1 MRWSAGSTESTE
13 STDEGGDNHHTHSTQ
28 CAAEEDKRE
37 QRCRGRRGESN
48 RSSLLKRVS
57 AFCVQKSPET
67 CHAEQKEVRQI
78 IRPRTPSPLR
88 HWPGRGQSLHS
99 PPPDTS
105 AERAVIYCSLIARLL
120 WSSLLCSALLCT
132 PLCSSALNCAALAGD
147 PMPSAPQGQR
157 RLSK

>member
-1 MRWSAGSTESTE
+1 MALALALALLSLTLTLALTVTVTRLCRAEILNNQPCARYSLNDAMACGVYGVYGQGTTLTSLPHSLSHSA
-13 STDEGGDNHHTHSTQ
+13 Q

-78 IRPRTPSPLR
+78 VRPRTPSPLR
-88 HWPGRGQSLHS
+88 HWP
-99 PPPDTS
+99 
-105 AERAVIYCSLIARLL
+105 
-120 WSSLLCSALLCT
+120 
-132 PLCSSALNCAALAGD
+132 
-147 PMPSAPQGQR
+147 
-157 RLSK
+157 